1 VVRIKVDIDG
11 NSLLTE
17 LSMEAFDEMNLDIGR
32 EVFVIIKLRRLRY
45 VEEFD
50 DSQG

>member
-1 VVRIKVDIDG
+1 
-11 NSLLTE
+11 
-17 LSMEAFDEMNLDIGR
+17 MNLDIGK

-50 DSQG
+50 DSLE